1 MRNDPIARDSWRKL
15 EKDIVQCELCPRLR
29 VHCEEV
35 ARVRRRMY
43 RDQKYWGRPIP
54 SFGDPQATILMVGL
68 APAAHGANRTG
79 RMFTGDRSGD
89 WLYGALHR
97 AGLASQAESISRSDG
112 LKLDGV
118 LISAAARCAPP
129 ANKPGKEEL
138 ANCARFLDREF
149 SLLKNLEV
157 VVALGKI
164 AWDTVLARSSR
175 VAPDLMP
182 RPKPKFGHCAATAL
196 VLNPGQAPMA
206 VIGSYHPSQQNTQ
219 TGRLT
224 QAMFDEVIERVK
236 SEGFA

>member
-1 MRNDPIARDSWRKL
+1 MVRDGWRKL

-29 VHCEEV
+29 HHCEEI

-43 RDQKYWGRPIP
+43 QDQEYWGRPLP
-54 SFGDPQATILMVGL
+54 SFGDPRATILMVGL

-97 AGLASQAESISRSDG
+97 AGLASQAESITRTDG
-112 LKLDGV
+112 LKLNGV

-138 ANCARFLDREF
+138 ANCASFLDREF
-149 SLLKNLEV
+149 ALMKNLKV

-164 AWDTVLARSSR
+164 AWDTILARSSR

-182 RPKPKFGHCAATAL
+182 NPKPKFGHCAETAL
-196 VLNPGQAPMA
+196 VLNSGQAPLC

-224 QAMFDEVIERVK
+224 REMFDAMIARVK
-236 SEGFA
+236 SEGSA